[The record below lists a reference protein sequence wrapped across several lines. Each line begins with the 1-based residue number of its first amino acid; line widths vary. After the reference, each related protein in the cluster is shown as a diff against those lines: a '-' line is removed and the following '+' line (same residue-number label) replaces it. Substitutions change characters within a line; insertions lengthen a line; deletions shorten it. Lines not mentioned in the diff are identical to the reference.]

1 LRIFL
6 AMDLSEEVRR
16 NLATLSAELSP
27 AAPGA
32 RWIRAEAMHITLKFI
47 GHAAENRVEQIKNSL
62 ATVRSAA
69 PVEMRFR
76 GAGCFPNVR
85 RPRVLWVG
93 IESSPNLPD
102 LASEIER
109 CLEPLGVP
117 REERVFHPHL
127 TLARFKEPS
136 AASRLPTIVKGLA
149 SREFGAMLTGEF
161 YLYQSE
167 LKSDG
172 AEYTRLTTFRFFP
185 Q

>member
-1 LRIFL
+1 MRIFL
-6 AMDLSEEVRR
+6 AMDLPEEVRR
-16 NLATLSAELSP
+16 NLAALSAELSP

-32 RWIRAEAMHITLKFI
+32 RWIRAEPMHITLKFI

-62 ATVRSAA
+62 ATVRSPA

-76 GAGCFPNVR
+76 GAGCFPNLR
-85 RPRVLWVG
+85 RPRALWVG
-93 IESSPNLPD
+93 IESSPNLTE

-109 CLEPLGVP
+109 CLEPLGIP

-136 AASRLPTIVKGLA
+136 APTRLQTILKGLA
-149 SREFGAMLTGEF
+149 SREFGVMLTGEF
-161 YLYQSE
+161 YLYQSQ
-167 LKSDG
+167 LKRDG
-172 AEYTRLTTFRFFP
+172 AEYTRLATFRFSP